1 MFFLLL
7 LLDRATAR
15 LYFINVPGKMFL
27 GEVPRRG
34 SDYDETYEYRE
45 TSDDFR
51 SGAID
56 PEVRHN
62 KFQGVDYVAIS
73 IRCVT
78 VAGLICRVLTK
89 GLGLWVV
96 KRVLRINTPG
106 RF

>member
-15 LYFINVPGKMFL
+15 VYFINVPGKIFI
-27 GEVPRRG
+27 GDVPKRG
-34 SDYDETYEYRE
+34 SDYDEIYEYRDP
-45 TSDDFR
+45 TDDFS
-51 SGAID
+51 SGTID
-56 PEVRHN
+56 PEVRHK

-73 IRCVT
+73 TRCVT
-78 VAGLICRVLTK
+78 VADLICRVLTK

>member
-34 SDYDETYEYRE
+34 SDYDAIYEYRDP
-45 TSDDFR
+45 TDDFR
-51 SGAID
+51 SRTID
-56 PEVRHN
+56 PEVRNN